1 MKKITKET
9 NFIEVLENPEVI
21 EVLLE
26 SGMHCIGCPMSQ
38 QETIEQ
44 GALAHGIEVEKLVK
58 KLNKVIEGKKR

>member
-26 SGMHCIGCPMSQ
+26 SGMHCIGCPMSTG
-38 QETIEQ
+38 ETIEQ
-44 GALAHGIEVEKLVK
+44 GAIAHGIDPDKLIEKINK
-58 KLNKVIEGKKR
+58 KMKNEK